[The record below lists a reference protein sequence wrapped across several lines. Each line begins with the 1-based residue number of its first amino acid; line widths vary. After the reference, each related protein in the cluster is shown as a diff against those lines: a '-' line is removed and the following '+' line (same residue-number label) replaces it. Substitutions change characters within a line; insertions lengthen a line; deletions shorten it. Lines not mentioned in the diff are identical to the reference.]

1 MLFKIQNLSSIWFL
15 QRWQIGLEFQCAVHI
30 QSLLLDH
37 MEGSQVILSL
47 WWHVIFHARM
57 RHISLLVSLA
67 IWLVTGVM
75 VPGLMCLGRSICYV
89 LMLISY
95 LPVFLLFFHRC
106 CLESSIHIML
116 HLFPSVRLLVQAM
129 TFCYFRNSKDVFV
142 KISNGKCR
150 DSLLGI
156 VTLSVGKML
165 FRLMYF
171 NVTFCLDKWQ
181 LGLPLYLI
189 FYWYLTKENFK
200 AFKNLKERWG
210 WRRGERERDCAKVT
224 VRVWFKP
231 TKVKWAHCLIS
242 MSSPSNL
249 HV

>member
-1 MLFKIQNLSSIWFL
+1 MKSPLMQARKEFVPSSWPFIGTEAILFPAKL
-15 QRWQIGLEFQCAVHI
+15 QRAEMMMKAEVC
-30 QSLLLDH
+30 SD
-37 MEGSQVILSL
+37 
-47 WWHVIFHARM
+47 FHSWA
-57 RHISLLVSLA
+57 LA
-67 IWLVTGVM
+67 L
-75 VPGLMCLGRSICYV
+75 
-89 LMLISY
+89 
-95 LPVFLLFFHRC
+95 RC

-189 FYWYLTKENFK
+189 FY
-200 AFKNLKERWG
+200 
-210 WRRGERERDCAKVT
+210 
-224 VRVWFKP
+224 
-231 TKVKWAHCLIS
+231 
-242 MSSPSNL
+242 
-249 HV
+249 